1 MINDDSIPFE
11 EELPIIKNDDLD
23 CKKWN
28 YSNIHIGSCGENSRN
43 KAARSFKEMLELNRK
58 EH

>member
-23 CKKWN
+23 SKKWN
-28 YSNIHIGSCGENSRN
+28 NSNIHIGLCSENSRN
-43 KAARSFKEMLELNRK
+43 EVVRSIKEMLEDNRK
-58 EH
+58 EY